1 MTERQFASI
10 AQHPDFHA
18 LTRRRARLGW
28 SLTAAMLIVY
38 FGFIVLLAFFPALLV
53 APVSGGTLT
62 TGIVGGVGVIVV
74 AFTLTAV
81 YVSKANREFDSLNA
95 RILQECAA

>member
-10 AQHPDFHA
+10 TRHPDFHS

-28 SLTAAMLIVY
+28 TLTAVMLAVY

-53 APVSGGTLT
+53 APISGGTLT
-62 TGIVGGVGVIVV
+62 TGIVAGAGVIVV
-74 AFTLTAV
+74 AFALTAI
-81 YVSKANREFDSLNA
+81 YVSKANREFDGLTA